1 MSSNQGDSQAAIDK
15 NGVEFEGAAAEH
27 TTSTETTG
35 DNTTHLEEGATS
47 LGSTPAENSITN
59 INIQTS
65 DGLNLLCKFVD
76 FSEISF
82 KEVCFVYKYSVEL

>member
-1 MSSNQGDSQAAIDK
+1 MSNSQGDSQAAIDK
-15 NGVEFEGAAAEH
+15 SGIEFDVAAAEH
-27 TTSTETTG
+27 TTSTETTE
-35 DNTTHLEEGATS
+35 DNTTHLEEGAAS
-47 LGSTPAENSITN
+47 LGTTPAETPITN

-82 KEVCFVYKYSVEL
+82 KEV